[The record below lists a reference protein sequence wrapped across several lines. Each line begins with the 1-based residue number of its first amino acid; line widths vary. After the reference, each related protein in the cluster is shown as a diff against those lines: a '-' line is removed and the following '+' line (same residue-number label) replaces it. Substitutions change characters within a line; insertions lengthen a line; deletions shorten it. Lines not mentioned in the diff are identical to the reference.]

1 MYNIL
6 ICKPVFWRCETKN
19 RAPTAIVQHPVCGW
33 VGANNYSPLRVNG

>member
-19 RAPTAIVQHPVCGW
+19 RAPTANGQRPVFGG
-33 VGANNYSPLRVNG
+33 V